1 MRSPYRRPSAKR
13 VATKTFFEYGV
24 SPVKKESNAAGNYAN
39 FVVGLFIV
47 LGIYLIA
54 QAFGV

>member
-24 SPVKKESNAAGNYAN
+24 SPVKKETNTAGNYAN

-47 LGIYLIA
+47 FGIYLIA
-54 QAFGV
+54 QAFGI

>member
-24 SPVKKESNAAGNYAN
+24 SPVKKENSATGNYAN
-39 FVVGLFIV
+39 FVVGILIV
-47 LGIYLIA
+47 FGIYLIA
-54 QAFGV
+54 QAFGI